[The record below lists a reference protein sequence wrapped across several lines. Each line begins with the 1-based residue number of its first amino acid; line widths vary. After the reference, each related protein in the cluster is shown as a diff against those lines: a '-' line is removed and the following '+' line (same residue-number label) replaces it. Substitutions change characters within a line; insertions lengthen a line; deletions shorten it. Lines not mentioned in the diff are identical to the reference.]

1 MYWYITTVDG
11 FKDYSEVDVTIKPS
25 ILHAISPNPASNN
38 ITVSYKLNEV
48 GSAYIMILGSYGTT
62 NASNNYVLD
71 LNSTETTI
79 DISNYPNGF
88 YTVALICNGQI
99 IDAKNLVKL

>member
-1 MYWYITTVDG
+1 MWYITTVNG
-11 FKDYSEVDVTIKPS
+11 FKDYSEVDVAIKPS
-25 ILHAISPNPASNN
+25 VLYSISPNPAINQ

-71 LNSTETTI
+71 LNATETTI
-79 DISNYPNGF
+79 DISIYPHGF
-88 YTVALICNGQI
+88 YTVALICNGHI
-99 IDAKNLVKL
+99 IDAKNLVKQ